1 MKKFKKSTII
11 LSGVLLLSALSGCS
25 SLSAKEPQQV
35 ESQQQ
40 SKPVAKTEIHEAKK
54 LKPYMLQFL
63 KMDSKEALAFANDKL
78 SDKIKLEDN
87 RIVGENQT
95 MTLESDYKGMR
106 IYNWYESDKISYM
119 NFSNV
124 EDKKAIANSIEDAK
138 ELISEFGISPMWEND
153 TNESNEAA
161 TKEKGGRHC
170 FISKIDN
177 KTVYL
182 TVLTHVRDNNETVSA
197 VCVSLENN

>member
-1 MKKFKKSTII
+1 MKLIKKSTII
-11 LSGVLLLSALSGCS
+11 LTGALLLGSLSGCS

-40 SKPVAKTEIHEAKK
+40 SKQAVKTEIHEAKK
-54 LKPYMLQFL
+54 IKPFMLQFL
-63 KMDSKEALAFANDKL
+63 QMDSKEALAFANEKL
-78 SDKIKLEDN
+78 SDKIKLKDN

-106 IYNWYESDKISYM
+106 IYTWYESDKISYM

-124 EDKKAIANSIEDAK
+124 DDKKAIANSIEDAK
-138 ELISEFGISPMWEND
+138 ELISEFGVSPKWEND
-153 TNESNEAA
+153 TNENNEAA

-170 FISKIDN
+170 YISKIDN

-182 TVLTHVRDNNETVSA
+182 TVLTHVRGNNETVSA
-197 VCVSLENN
+197 VGVSLDNQ